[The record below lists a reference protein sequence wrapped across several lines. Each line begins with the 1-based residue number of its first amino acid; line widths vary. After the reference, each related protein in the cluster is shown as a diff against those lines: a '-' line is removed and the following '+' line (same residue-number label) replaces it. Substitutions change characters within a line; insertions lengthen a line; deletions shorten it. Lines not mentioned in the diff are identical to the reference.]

1 MQYMR
6 TNLYSPTDSAKAI
19 ETSTPI
25 REVLDKMLHDSQF
38 CSKELKRFALDSHD
52 PNNTD
57 YPINSYVLYT
67 APTDLVDGK
76 FITTHI
82 LIESKLNVYT
92 VTIQHTH
99 RYILIQTCMNVC
111 ISYAYIHTYIHT
123 FYCIII
129 IEFLC
134 SHN

>member
-6 TNLYSPTDSAKAI
+6 TNLYMRTNAIHPTDSAKAI

-38 CSKELKRFALDSHD
+38 CSKQLKRIALDSHHIAQHD

-82 LIESKLNVYT
+82 HIESKLNVYT
-92 VTIQHTH
+92 VKKSVMIRLRLHP
-99 RYILIQTCMNVC
+99 
-111 ISYAYIHTYIHT
+111 
-123 FYCIII
+123 
-129 IEFLC
+129 
-134 SHN
+134 